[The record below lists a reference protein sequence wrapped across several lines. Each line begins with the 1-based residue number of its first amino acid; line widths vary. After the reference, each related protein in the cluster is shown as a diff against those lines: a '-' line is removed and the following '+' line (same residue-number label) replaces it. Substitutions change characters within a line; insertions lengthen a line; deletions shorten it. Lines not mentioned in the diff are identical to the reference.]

1 MSRAATSRPG
11 RRRPLAGEGE
21 ARARGEDMTE
31 NDGMA
36 VQVNMADVARRA
48 GVSIATVSRALRD
61 LPGVS
66 PPTRSRVLSIVAE
79 LDYVVSPAASSL
91 RGSTRRVAVV
101 LSSLDSWFSATML
114 ATVEATL
121 RQADLDVL
129 VYQVSSQEKR
139 ALFFRDL
146 PTRRK
151 VDAVVL
157 ITLPIRPEEEDR
169 LDLMGVEVVV
179 AGSRLR
185 DFPSVTVDDV
195 AVGVEAV
202 THLVELGHTRIGMIR
217 TGETDGAKFASD
229 LHRRTGYLDALAR
242 HGLPHDPRLLAT
254 APYGVDAGAIGMEQL
269 LSLDD
274 PPTAVFC
281 YSDDIAVAALA
292 HLRRH
297 GLRVPEDM
305 SLIGVD
311 GHEVAELFDITTIDQ
326 HVVEQAKAASRMVLD
341 LLAGRAPEQSRLT
354 LPTHL
359 RVRGSTAPRR
369 QR

>member
-1 MSRAATSRPG
+1 
-11 RRRPLAGEGE
+11 
-21 ARARGEDMTE
+21 MTE
-31 NDGMA
+31 SDGTA
-36 VQVNMADVARRA
+36 GQVNMADVARRA

-66 PPTRSRVLSIVAE
+66 PRTRSRVLSIVAE
-79 LDYVVSPAASSL
+79 LDYVVSPAASSM

-101 LSSLDSWFSATML
+101 FPRLDSWFYSTMLTTLEATM
-114 ATVEATL
+114 

-129 VYQVSSQEKR
+129 VYQVSSEEKR
-139 ALFFRDL
+139 AHFFRDL

-157 ITLPIRPEEEDR
+157 ITLPIRPEEEER

-185 DFPSVTVDDV
+185 DFPSVNVDDE
-195 AVGVEAV
+195 AIGVEAV
-202 THLVELGHTRIGMIR
+202 GHLIGLGHTRIGMIR
-217 TGETDGAKFASD
+217 TSDTEGAKWASD
-229 LHRRTGYLDALAR
+229 LHRRAGYLLALER
-242 HGLPHDPRLLAT
+242 HGLPQDPELLVT
-254 APYGVDAGAIGMEQL
+254 ARYGVDAGAIGMEQL
-269 LSLDD
+269 LCLED

-292 HLRRH
+292 CLRRH
-297 GLRVPEDM
+297 DLRVPEDM

-311 GHEVAELFDITTIDQ
+311 GHELGELFDITTIDQ

-341 LLAGRAPEQSRLT
+341 LLAGRAPEQPRLT

-359 RVRGSTAPRR
+359 LVRGSTAPPRAASA
-369 QR
+369 QS